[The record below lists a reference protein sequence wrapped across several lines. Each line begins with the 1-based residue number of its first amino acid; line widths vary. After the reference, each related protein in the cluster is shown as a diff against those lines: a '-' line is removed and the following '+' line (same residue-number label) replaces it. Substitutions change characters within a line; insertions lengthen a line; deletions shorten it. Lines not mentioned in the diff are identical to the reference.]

1 MSFPAVK
8 CAPVLVRITALTEK
22 SPAASFSELARSAYI
37 SRVSAFIFSGRS
49 MESVR
54 TLPVEDFAMLLMS
67 RGYYDM
73 GEMRSEHN
81 SVIAPSY
88 GE

>member
-1 MSFPAVK
+1 
-8 CAPVLVRITALTEK
+8 
-22 SPAASFSELARSAYI
+22 
-37 SRVSAFIFSGRS
+37 

-73 GEMRSEHN
+73 GEMRSEDN

>member
-1 MSFPAVK
+1 
-8 CAPVLVRITALTEK
+8 VLVRITALTEK
-22 SPAASFSELARSAYI
+22 SPAASLSARARSAYI

-49 MESVR
+49 KESVR
-54 TLPVEDFAMLLMS
+54 TLPVEVCAMLLMS

-73 GEMRSEHN
+73 SEMRSEDN
-81 SVIAPSY
+81 GVVAPSY